1 MKTNYGSNCFLHT
14 FHLAQIGH
22 INNFKSILHNWIH
35 TLLEEP
41 EVETQSR
48 ASHSNKFSENKD
60 SL

>member
-14 FHLAQIGH
+14 FHLAQIGYK
-22 INNFKSILHNWIH
+22 NNIKPILHNWIH

-41 EVETQSR
+41 EMNTKCTR
-48 ASHSNKFSENKD
+48 SHSNKIPENKD

>member
-1 MKTNYGSNCFLHT
+1 MKNNYGSNCFLHT

-22 INNFKSILHNWIH
+22 KNILKSILHNWIH

-41 EVETQSR
+41 EMDTKFTR
-48 ASHSNKFSENKD
+48 SHSNKIPENKD